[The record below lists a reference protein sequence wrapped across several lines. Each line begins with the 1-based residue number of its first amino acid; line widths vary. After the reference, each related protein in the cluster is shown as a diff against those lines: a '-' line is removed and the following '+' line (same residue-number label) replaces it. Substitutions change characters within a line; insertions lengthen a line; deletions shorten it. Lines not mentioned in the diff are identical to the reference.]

1 MSPHPTLAI
10 VDDADNRHVAD
21 QTPKPVPPVEELEH
35 AVVVGGRWRVRFT
48 EDTRYSTPY
57 DGEGFGA
64 TIEEALRAAIG
75 DMYANLFE
83 PGRDPQSIF
92 TEMFGTEYGWI
103 RPA

>member
-1 MSPHPTLAI
+1 
-10 VDDADNRHVAD
+10 VAS

-35 AVVVGGRWRVRFT
+35 ALVAAVVVEGRWRVRFT
-48 EDTRYSTPY
+48 EDTRYTSGY

-75 DMYANLFE
+75 DAYEYLFE

-92 TEMFGTEYGWI
+92 TEMFGAEYGWT

>member
-1 MSPHPTLAI
+1 MAS
-10 VDDADNRHVAD
+10 

-35 AVVVGGRWRVRFT
+35 ALVEAVVVDGRWRVRFT
-48 EDTRYSTPY
+48 EDIRHITPY

-75 DMYANLFE
+75 DSYANLFE

-92 TEMFGTEYGWI
+92 TEMFGTEYGWKE
-103 RPA
+103 PS